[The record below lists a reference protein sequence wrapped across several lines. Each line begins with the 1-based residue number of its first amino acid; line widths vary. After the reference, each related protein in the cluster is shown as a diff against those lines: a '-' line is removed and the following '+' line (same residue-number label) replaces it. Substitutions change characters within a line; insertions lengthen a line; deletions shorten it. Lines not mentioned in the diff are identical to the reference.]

1 MSPDETASG
10 ESTTQEADGRPGRA
24 AALPPA
30 VTIAALHGSGGSEIG
45 PRVAE
50 RLGVEFL
57 DRAIP
62 AAVARRAG
70 LAEEVVRAVDERSR
84 SAAGRWTSMLARVS
98 NPVTASGHGVE
109 RADAEEYRIRVEIEA
124 FVARARRSGGV
135 ILGRGGAVV
144 LASAPG
150 VLHVHLGGA
159 RRARVERIMDLHA
172 VDRRPAARRV
182 DAHDRARRDY
192 VQSAYGI
199 DGDDP
204 RLYHLMLDAVSLGV
218 DACVDL
224 IVLASTA
231 RSGHLPPKTDGE
243 DI

>member
-124 FVARARRSGGV
+124 FVA
-135 ILGRGGAVV
+135 
-144 LASAPG
+144 PG
-150 VLHVHLGGA
+150 VLQVHLGGA

-172 VDRRPAARRV
+172 VDRRTAARRV

-224 IVLASTA
+224 IVLASKA